1 LEETYG
7 DERRT
12 KVVAGAVDEI
22 SETDLIP
29 NEMTIIMMTHDG
41 YIKRMPTETFRV
53 QGRGGKGV
61 IGLTTKEQDTVES
74 MVTTMTHS
82 DVLFFTTRGRVF
94 KMKAYEVPQ
103 ASRTAKGQAIVNFLQ
118 LAPSEKVRTILPT
131 VDLMKQK
138 FLVMATE
145 KGNIKKT
152 SIDQFL
158 NIRSN
163 GLIAIKLNP
172 EDNLRWI
179 QPSTGKDEVVIVTSE
194 GQSIRFEEKDVREMG
209 RTAAGVRAIKLKG
222 ADQVVGMGVISED
235 MKKVQVLVI
244 MRNGYGKRT
253 PLAQYRMQSR
263 SGSGIKTAK
272 ITSKTGKII
281 FATVVQEN
289 DEQDIIII
297 SKQGQVIRFAL
308 DTVSLLGRD
317 TQGVR
322 LMRFKDDADI
332 VASTTLIAAE
342 TEEESEEPAK
352 KS

>member
-1 LEETYG
+1 
-7 DERRT
+7 
-12 KVVAGAVDEI
+12 
-22 SETDLIP
+22 
-29 NEMTIIMMTHDG
+29 
-41 YIKRMPTETFRV
+41 
-53 QGRGGKGV
+53 
-61 IGLTTKEQDTVES
+61 

-194 GQSIRFEEKDVREMG
+194 GQSIRFEEKDAREMG

-342 TEEESEEPAK
+342 TEEEAEEPAK